1 MAHLSIILDDL
12 EGGIV
17 EIFFSEFFYYKVLLP
32 LLNLQTY
39 LSGLAPTC

>member
-1 MAHLSIILDDL
+1 MVHLSIILDDL

-17 EIFFSEFFYYKVLLP
+17 EIFFSENFYHKVLSP

-39 LSGLAPTC
+39 LSDLAPTH